1 MSRRK
6 TLTLKE
12 LIGYGLTELPGTLN
26 TILGAFLTMFYT
38 DSIGMAAAAVGTMFF
53 ISRLFDGI
61 SDLIAGSIVDN
72 TRTKW
77 GKARPWLLWL
87 SIPTGLAI
95 AAIFWVP
102 TKGSAVAQLAY
113 AFITYNLFVT
123 ILYTMISVAK
133 VALMPLMT
141 QDGMER
147 SIRGT
152 MTVLIGLGGALLGCS
167 ITFPFI
173 MSVGGNVMAWRI
185 VFAVYGFIVA
195 AGTLLAFFLLREHVT
210 AAEPSAETAGKA
222 ATQKMPFKE
231 GLSLFFRNRY
241 FILSLAIYFLVQ
253 FSNQLN
259 SSSQTYFYKYA
270 MNNTMLTASM
280 NLFNLVPMIASLML
294 LATPMIQKF
303 GKKKTV
309 LIGAALHVAGYILR
323 GFAAS
328 VGSVPM
334 LAIGTIVCAVG
345 TGPMAVPVQTLAA
358 DAVDYGEWKHGKRI
372 EGMGSA
378 VNTAGAKLATGLA
391 GGCVGWILAL
401 TGYVAE
407 QAQTAAANTG
417 IISLFAWIPGILVVG
432 IIIIV
437 TVFYHYDDEVD
448 QVLADLDA
456 RKAKN
461 N

>member
-1 MSRRK
+1 MKSRK

-12 LIGYGLTELPGTLN
+12 YIGYGLTELPGTLN
-26 TILGAFLTMFYT
+26 TILGAFLAMFYT
-38 DSIGMAAAAVGTMFF
+38 DSIGLTAAAVGTMFF
-53 ISRLFDGI
+53 VSRLFDGV

-87 SIPTGLAI
+87 CIPTGLAI

-102 TKGSAVAQLAY
+102 EKGSSVAQLVYAY
-113 AFITYNLFVT
+113 ITYNLFVT

-141 QDGMER
+141 QDGKER
-147 SIRGT
+147 SILGT
-152 MTVLIGLGGALLGCS
+152 MTVLVGLGGALLGTS
-167 ITFPFI
+167 VTFPFI
-173 MSVGGNVMAWRI
+173 NAVGGNVTAWRI

-195 AGTLLAFFLLREHVT
+195 VGTLLAFFFLREHVASGESGAIKEKT
-210 AAEPSAETAGKA
+210 AE
-222 ATQKMPFKE
+222 KMPFME
-231 GLSLFFRNRY
+231 GLKLFFKNRY
-241 FILSLAIYFLVQ
+241 FILSLFVYFLVQ

-270 MNNTMLTASM
+270 MNDTMLTASM
-280 NLFNLVPMIASLML
+280 NLFNLIPMIASLLL

-303 GKKKTV
+303 GKKKTI
-309 LIGAALHVAGYILR
+309 LIGAAMHVLGYVIR
-323 GFAAS
+323 GLAANMS
-328 VGSVPM
+328 SVPL
-334 LAIGTIVCAVG
+334 LAAGTVICALG

-358 DAVDYGEWKHGKRI
+358 DAVDYGEWKLGKRI

-391 GGCVGWILAL
+391 GGCVGWVLAL
-401 TGYVAE
+401 TGYVAD
-407 QAQTAAANTG
+407 QAQSAAANNG
-417 IISLFAWIPGILVVG
+417 IISLFAWVPGIMVVG

-437 TVFYHYDDEVD
+437 SLFYHYDKEVD
-448 QVLADLDA
+448 QVLSDLDA
-456 RKAKN
+456 RRAAN
-461 N
+461 Q